1 MVISR
6 MPCTLAIL
14 AAILSYSWILEPRG
28 VPVAVPA
35 AIVALVAVWSGWR
48 WGEWGLSLEA
58 LTAASGAALRFT
70 IAAVAVVL
78 AAGAAL
84 GTLQQRGAVLVT
96 FAALVPWGG
105 AQQWLLHTIVL
116 REARRLASPKSA
128 VVLAALLFALVHLP
142 NPLLTLAT
150 FAGALGWCAIYTRH
164 PNIVPLALSHAV
176 GTLALLSAF
185 DDGMTGRLRIG
196 MAYLMFDR

>member
-1 MVISR
+1 MSR

-14 AAILSYSWILEPRG
+14 AAILSYAWILEPRG

-35 AIVALVAVWSGWR
+35 AIVVLIAAWSGWR

-58 LTAASGAALRFT
+58 LAGASRAALLFT
-70 IAAVAVVL
+70 IPAVVVVL
-78 AAGAAL
+78 AAGATQGTLHYRGSVL
-84 GTLQQRGAVLVT
+84 GTI
-96 FAALVPWGG
+96 AALVLWGG
-105 AQQWLLHTIVL
+105 AQQCLLHTVVL
-116 REARRLASPKSA
+116 REARRLTSA
-128 VVLAALLFALVHLP
+128 KNAIVLAALLFALVHLP

-164 PNIVPLALSHAV
+164 PNILPLALSHAV

-196 MAYLMFDR
+196 MAYLMLDR